1 MIFIV
6 NTGFNGTLTNI
17 TLIKKQSSVTI
28 KWNPPYHGNVDEYAL
43 NITPFP
49 KFGICITGQCTV
61 YTEHATII
69 GLEQDTNYTLSIL
82 ASACHTTSNAV
93 TTYVFFERDS
103 G

>member
-1 MIFIV
+1 MNLFKIY
-6 NTGFNGTLTNI
+6 TGFNGILTNI
-17 TLIKKQSSVTI
+17 TMIVKQSCATI

-61 YTEHATII
+61 YTEHTTIT
-69 GLEQDTNYTLSIL
+69 GLEVDTNYTLSIV
-82 ASACHTTSNAV
+82 ASACHTTSHAV
-93 TTYVFFERDS
+93 TTHVFIEKN